1 MGIPEDTKKKMDELD
16 QRIKDARQDQQEI
29 DDAYNPSDEEQSP
42 DAERS
47 ARAGSE
53 FLSTVIAGA
62 FFGYG
67 IDWYFNSTPIAM
79 ILFILLG
86 FISGVM
92 RANAAMKINS
102 EENEE

>member
-1 MGIPEDTKKKMDELD
+1 MPIPEETQKKMTELD
-16 QRIKDARQDQQEI
+16 QRIKDARQDQAEI
-29 DDAYNPSDEEQSP
+29 DDAYNPSDEELSP
-42 DAERS
+42 DAQRS

-92 RANAAMKINS
+92 RANAAMKRNS
-102 EENEE
+102 EENEK